1 MPTVGSSGFA
11 AMGQTNTDEV
21 FDVLCFV
28 FDFELDDITSEKQLK
43 QREMQGQDKDH
54 SDHSDAVRDE
64 QFTQR
69 HAQAGHDPGTLHLQ
83 RTYAAISAE

>member
-11 AMGQTNTDEV
+11 AMGQTNTDEE
-21 FDVLCFV
+21 FDVLCFE

-43 QREMQGQDKDH
+43 QRETQGQDKDH
-54 SDHSDAVRDE
+54 SAHSDAVRDE
-64 QFTQR
+64 QFKQR

>member
-21 FDVLCFV
+21 FDVLYFE

-54 SDHSDAVRDE
+54 SAHSDAVRDE